1 MLPALRLASI
11 AARHFAQVFR
21 QLAGNWFVLGGR
33 ESAVSRSN
41 NVCGRRAHP
50 LYGDDRRILRS
61 SWRPAN
67 SLETPAGDFRE
78 VEEFASRLCGNKTF
92 MKDSLRSSL
101 LARCGLLGILGEFL
115 AGYDEILNEP
125 MPGRS
130 FVGGVEI
137 AIAHKR

>member
-1 MLPALRLASI
+1 
-11 AARHFAQVFR
+11 
-21 QLAGNWFVLGGR
+21 
-33 ESAVSRSN
+33 
-41 NVCGRRAHP
+41 
-50 LYGDDRRILRS
+50 
-61 SWRPAN
+61 
-67 SLETPAGDFRE
+67 
-78 VEEFASRLCGNKTF
+78 